1 MRPVDPG
8 RLLEALVDEICGKSE
23 ENHRLTLELEEDLPQ
38 VNVDPSQIARAV
50 QELVHNALEADPS
63 AQVVVGVQID
73 GLDDRLRIQ
82 VTDNGPG
89 LSEHALAHAFDPFFS
104 DKPAGRQP
112 GLGLALARRFV
123 EAHGGRLT
131 LENGPD
137 GGAVATIWLSASQG
151 RQQRGVA

>member
-1 MRPVDPG
+1 
-8 RLLEALVDEICGKSE
+8 
-23 ENHRLTLELEEDLPQ
+23 
-38 VNVDPSQIARAV
+38 V
-50 QELVHNALEADPS
+50 QELVRNAFEADPS

-82 VTDNGPG
+82 VKDNGSG

-131 LENGPD
+131 LENGPG
-137 GGAVATIWLSASQG
+137 GGAVATIWLSASPG